1 MMSEHTQAKVV
12 MYATGLCPY
21 CMWARQLLEQK
32 GIGWEEIRVDKEP
45 ERRDEMEDRSGQYTV
60 PQIFIGDFHVGG
72 YDDMA
77 AMDRAGE
84 LDGLLGLDAT
94 G

>member
-1 MMSEHTQAKVV
+1 MQPKVV

-21 CMWARQLLEQK
+21 CMWARQLLEKK
-32 GIGWEEIRVDKEP
+32 GVTWEEIRVDKEP
-45 ERRDEMEDRSGQYTV
+45 ERRDEMEDRSGRYTV

-77 AMDRAGE
+77 ALDRAGE
-84 LDGLLGLDAT
+84 LDGLLGLAS
-94 G
+94 GV

>member
-1 MMSEHTQAKVV
+1 MSPQEAPRVV

-21 CMWARQLLEQK
+21 CVFARRLLASK
-32 GIGWEEIRVDKEP
+32 GVAYEEIRVDKQP
-45 ERRDEMEDRSGQYTV
+45 ERRSEMESRSGRVTV
-60 PQIFIGDFHVGG
+60 PQIFIGDYHVGG

-77 AMDRAGE
+77 ALDQAGE
-84 LDGLLGLDAT
+84 LDMLLSPG